1 MLSFPNTHPASHPPT
16 PIHPSFHLSTYHSST
31 GPPTHLS
38 SLIYLST
45 NQTPIYLSIHKS
57 IHLPTYPNIHLSF
70 QTPSHTLSTRLLT
83 YPAISPA
90 IHLSIHPFTY
100 YPSNPPLN
108 RLTLP
113 SVHQSIQLS
122 IHPLYPR
129 TQLIYP
135 SFQPTNQ
142 PTFIYPSYSPI
153 SPNTPLS
160 ISTHSSNHLSPA
172 HPTNPESYPCTWMFT
187 VCGSS
192 CL

>member
-1 MLSFPNTHPASHPPT
+1 MLSFPATQLPIQPASQPPT
-16 PIHPSFHLSTYHSST
+16 PIHPSFHLSNYYSST

-113 SVHQSIQLS
+113 YVHQSIQLS
-122 IHPLYPR
+122 IHPPLYPR

-142 PTFIYPSYSPI
+142 PSSTYLFTHQSKHPSIHIYPFIQPSVTCPS
-153 SPNTPLS
+153 
-160 ISTHSSNHLSPA
+160 H
-172 HPTNPESYPCTWMFT
+172 
-187 VCGSS
+187 
-192 CL
+192 